1 MSTSSG
7 WEALRAGDAQA
18 ARQQFEQALRLD
30 DQDFDATLGL
40 AKALMILGDPDSA
53 QPLVLRLRALHDNI
67 DAKIARAEL
76 LSHQGKRNEAIA
88 TIRQA
93 QEQHPL
99 PYLGAL
105 HAEQRIRQGYWDE
118 GSDLFIQAIGKG
130 VDRDAF
136 SHLIKVVADVSDAV
150 AQGRI
155 RPTEALA
162 FINRVDNFTPS
173 NSPQTKLFFATAR
186 RAISQS
192 QALPSPDVPVTLTR
206 HIGGGGGG
214 GSARSSSPP
223 PTPSRRGEAQTR
235 SEPARRQP
243 LAGGA
248 SPARRQLNEGLDVDV
263 PELRMGAST
272 PFMELM
278 REDRRTNE
286 QLQQLVTSFAQLDT
300 ESWPSDRRND
310 LDTIPALVNSGT
322 PISEQFDGL
331 QSDPFRV
338 TDGSIFSELY
348 VERALQAIILRVPAQ
363 LAGTILI
370 HPSEVSWLELN
381 ATDGMLDDI
390 ELVTIDLDLDDTFTT
405 HAPPREVA
413 LGAFLGHAITRHQL
427 GVWDYDNVPEHSVV
441 RVGDQTFEP
450 FAVAKRWFASS
461 SREDVSLVRF
471 IASAREAV
479 PKSRFVPL
487 TYEYID
493 LTKDL
498 TGLPLRVRLGELW
511 STYLTRHASVAPS
524 EISNDVEVVHNDPN
538 VVVLTLPKRWCPEL
552 GASVADGWLDG
563 ERLALAYLR
572 RTGEF
577 MFTARA
583 PSLEVTLDHL
593 AEDLTSETVG
603 RVLEFIARYH
613 CPRAALIMDPRQAA
627 RAAQISGQE
636 VSAPVLREGSKLSQ
650 VTFWTLRGK
659 TAQQWTL
666 RHDDD
671 AVVMRWTLAKV

>member
-18 ARQQFEQALRLD
+18 ARQQFEQALRVD
-30 DQDFDATLGL
+30 EQDFDATLGL
-40 AKALMILGDPDSA
+40 AKALMSLGDPDSA

-99 PYLGAL
+99 PYLSAL

-118 GSDLFIQAIGKG
+118 GSDLFIQAIGKS

-162 FINRVDNFTPS
+162 FLNRIDNFTPS

-192 QALPSPDVPVTLTR
+192 QALPTPDVPVTLTR
-206 HIGGGGGG
+206 HVGGG

-223 PTPSRRGEAQTR
+223 PTPSRSGGERPSSA
-235 SEPARRQP
+235 PARRQQP
-243 LAGGA
+243 SGGA

-278 REDRRTNE
+278 REDRRNNE
-286 QLQQLVTSFAQLDT
+286 KLQQIVTSFAQLDT

-310 LDTIPALVNSGT
+310 LDTIPSLIDTGT

-348 VERALQAIILRVPAQ
+348 VERALQAILLRVPAQ
-363 LAGTILI
+363 LAGTILV

-405 HAPPREVA
+405 HAAPREVA

-427 GVWDYDNVPEHSVV
+427 GVWEYDNVPERSVV

-450 FAVAKRWFASS
+450 FAVAKRWFASPG
-461 SREDVSLVRF
+461 REDVSLVRF
-471 IASAREAV
+471 IASAREAI

-487 TYEYID
+487 MYEYID

-498 TGLPLRVRLGELW
+498 TDLPLRVRLGELW
-511 STYLTRHASVAPS
+511 STYLARYATVVPS
-524 EISNDVEVVHNDPN
+524 EISADIEVVHKDPN
-538 VVVLTLPKRWCPEL
+538 VVVFTLPKRWCPEL
-552 GASVADGWLDG
+552 GASVADGWMDG

-583 PSLEVTLDHL
+583 SSLEATLDHF
-593 AEDLTSETVG
+593 ADDLTSETVG

-613 CPRAALIMDPRQAA
+613 CPRATVITDPRQAA

-636 VSAPVLREGSKLSQ
+636 ISAPVLRAGSKLSQ

-671 AVVMRWTLAKV
+671 ASVMRWTLSKA